1 MRITQEQ
8 LEELASGGRIWT
20 VTLLT
25 EQRLVA
31 TVIAGNDTDKNT
43 LRELAL
49 MQADEGR
56 VAWETTSAVTKVK
69 WL

>member
-1 MRITQEQ
+1 MKITQEQ
-8 LEELASGGRIWT
+8 LKELASGGRIWT

-31 TVIAGNDTDKNT
+31 TVIAGNDTDKDT
-43 LRELAL
+43 LCELAL

-56 VAWETTSAVTKVK
+56 IAWETTSVVTQVR